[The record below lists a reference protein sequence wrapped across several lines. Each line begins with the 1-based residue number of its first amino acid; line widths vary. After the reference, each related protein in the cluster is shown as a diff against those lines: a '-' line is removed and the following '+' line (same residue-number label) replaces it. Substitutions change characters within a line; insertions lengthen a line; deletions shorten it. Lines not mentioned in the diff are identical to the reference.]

1 MSMPRVLVI
10 DDNPSVAT
18 ALEIL
23 FSLHEMQ
30 VEHAA
35 TPDAGV
41 RRVERGDIDLV
52 IQDMNF
58 ESDYTS
64 GDEGVELFHRLRAVS
79 PDLTII
85 LLTAWTQLEHAVAL
99 SKAGAAD
106 YLSKP
111 WDDNK
116 LVASALTLIELHD
129 LQRAATRQRTN
140 RRERQE
146 RLARHYD
153 LRGFVFVDEVTEQ
166 AVNLACQVA
175 KSPLP
180 ILIQGESGV
189 GKDLLAALI
198 HRNSAVSHGPL
209 ISLNCGAIPE
219 DMLESELFG
228 AEAGAFKG
236 VTRSRGGKLEAA
248 DGGTLVLEDIAQ
260 LSIGN
265 QAKLLRVIETGRFTR
280 LGSNRERHAAFRVIT
295 TSNAD
300 LQQLVAQGLF
310 RQDLLYRLNGVTVEL
325 APLRQRHDDIVPL
338 AKSFLT
344 HEKSL
349 STTAEDALRRSPWH
363 GNVRELRST
372 IQRAC
377 VLAQGSVIEI
387 EHLMLPANAG
397 ILGTGEPDADSIR
410 HALSKHRGVIAQA
423 AAELGLSRQA
433 LYRRMD
439 LYGIAKPQ

>member
-23 FSLHEMQ
+23 FSLHDMQ

-35 TPDAGV
+35 TPAQGIK
-41 RRVERGDIDLV
+41 RVERGDIDLV

-64 GDEGVELFHRLRAVS
+64 GNEGVDLFHSLRAVS
-79 PDLTII
+79 PDLPII

-129 LQRAATRQRTN
+129 LQRAAARQRAN
-140 RRERQE
+140 RKDRQQ
-146 RLARHYD
+146 RLRTHFD
-153 LRGFVFVDEVTEQ
+153 LRGFAFADEVTEQ
-166 AVNLACQVA
+166 AVNLATQVA

-180 ILIQGESGV
+180 ILIQGESGT
-189 GKDLLAALI
+189 GKDMLAEVI
-198 HRNSAVSHGPL
+198 HRNSSVSHGPL
-209 ISLNCGAIPE
+209 VTLNCGAIPE
-219 DMLESELFG
+219 DLLESELFG

-236 VTRSRGGKLEAA
+236 VTRARSGKLEAA

-260 LSIGN
+260 LSLNN
-265 QAKLLRVIETGRFTR
+265 QAKLLRVIETGRYAR
-280 LGSNRERHAAFRVIT
+280 LGSNRERVAAFRVIT
-295 TSNAD
+295 TSNAN
-300 LQQLVAQGLF
+300 LQDLVAQGQF
-310 RQDLLYRLNGVTVEL
+310 RQDLLYRLNGVTIEL
-325 APLRQRHDDIVPL
+325 APLRERHDDIVPL
-338 AKSFLT
+338 SQSFL
-344 HEKSL
+344 ENGKSL
-349 STTAEDALRRSPWH
+349 STHAEESLQCHAWP
-363 GNVRELRST
+363 GNVRELKST

-377 VLAQGSVIEI
+377 VLAPGDEI
-387 EHLMLPANAG
+387 GVEHLMLPGMARGANG
-397 ILGTGEPDADSIR
+397 NEPDAETIK
-410 HALSKHRGVIAQA
+410 HALAKHRGVIAQA

-439 LYGIAKPQ
+439 LHGIARPE